1 MQFDIRIPIG
11 TMFAGIGALL
21 LIYGW
26 SANAAAVPGSAG
38 VNVNAWW
45 GGAMAL
51 FGAGMLALAQR
62 ARSQRA
68 RPHGAPPEARP

>member
-26 SANAAAVPGSAG
+26 SANAAAAPGSAG

-51 FGAGMLALAQR
+51 FGAGMLALAHR
-62 ARSQRA
+62 ARSHRTRGRGGPA
-68 RPHGAPPEARP
+68 EPRP